1 MSKAPLIAF
10 SGGGSAGHVTP
21 NIALMDAF
29 RDDGWRLVYFGTPG
43 GIERQIIAKTGT
55 DYVAVPSGK
64 LRRYFSWA
72 NFIDPFKIG
81 FGIVMATLHMI
92 RLRPRV
98 LFSKGGFASVPPVVA
113 AWLTGVPVVIHE
125 SDRSPGLANKLTARF
140 AKRICVAFE
149 DCAFLK
155 TDPGRAVLTGP
166 PVRDGLFAGDAQK
179 GRALIGADGSKPVLL
194 VFGGSLGAR
203 AINQAVREALDTVLD
218 HYVVAHVPG
227 AGNLDPSLKATP
239 GYRQFE
245 FLHDEFA
252 DLLAAADLVV
262 SRAGA
267 NALAELV
274 ALQKPHLL
282 IPLPAS
288 QSRGDQIENA
298 AAYEARGASLV
309 RAEEDL
315 TSQTLLKDLA
325 TLSARADAFKAAMA
339 LIGCDKGGR
348 AVIAEIR
355 QAAKTAKA

>member
-1 MSKAPLIAF
+1 MSDAPLIAF

-29 RDDGWRLVYFGTPG
+29 KADGWRLVYFGTPA
-43 GIERQIIAKTGT
+43 GIEREIIAKTGT

-72 NFIDPFKIG
+72 NFVDPFKIAL
-81 FGIVMATLHMI
+81 GILLAVIHMM
-92 RLRPRV
+92 RLRPKV

-113 AWLTGVPVVIHE
+113 AWMMGIPVVIHE

-155 TDPGRAVLTGP
+155 SDPGRAVLTGA
-166 PVRDGLFAGDAQK
+166 PVRDALFNGDTDA
-179 GRALIGADGSKPVLL
+179 GRALIGADGTKPVLL

-203 AINQAVREALDTVLD
+203 AINQAVRAALPSLLGR
-218 HYVVAHVPG
+218 YAVAHVTG
-227 AGNLDPSLKATP
+227 GGNLDTALDGKD

-245 FLHDEFA
+245 FLHEGFG

-309 RAEEDL
+309 RDEAEL
-315 TSQTLLKDLA
+315 TAETLLADLA
-325 TLSARADAFKAAMA
+325 TLEAKADAFKAAMA
-339 LIGCDKGGR
+339 GLDCDRGGR
-348 AVIAEIR
+348 KVIEEIR
-355 QAAKTAKA
+355 AAAKS